1 MYQLNYRSNAKLG
14 LQLKDLDRI
23 LETAVAVNSAR
34 NITGC
39 LIYHKGSFVQV
50 LEGQKKDVLDIYE
63 NIKADD
69 RHNDVTL
76 LWENEVDDRFFPE
89 WNMAY
94 FRPKE
99 KNLRQYIDNLILLSE
114 ISDRSSG
121 SLVSFWSSVQKIL
134 KDEQAH

>member
-14 LQLKDLDRI
+14 LQLKDLDQI